1 MGRCPCAASCS
12 VERDSKLE
20 VMRIL
25 VIEDEVKLAA
35 HLSRALEHDG
45 HEVRVVHDGKVAL
58 VEAPGHGLG
67 LSIARELARAHGGD
81 LNLTRSRADW
91 TEFCLRLS
99 TSSVH
104 LQTER
109 PPPATGN
116 AIGRSPRPP

>member
-45 HEVRVVHDGKVAL
+45 HEVRVVVLDVELPRMDGFEILKQLRSDGVST
-58 VEAPGHGLG
+58 P
-67 LSIARELARAHGGD
+67 
-81 LNLTRSRADW
+81 NLDVD
-91 TEFCLRLS
+91 C
-99 TSSVH
+99 
-104 LQTER
+104 
-109 PPPATGN
+109 PK
-116 AIGRSPRPP
+116 